1 MCDSTKHS
9 VGIKNQNT
17 FYFHHQFRFWLK
29 FQQTGVSMSNFE
41 KRFGKYAIKNVSLVL
56 ILCYG
61 IGYIIQQVNPIFM
74 QYLSLDPYQILH
86 GQIWRLVTWVINPP
100 MQSNIIFFLIM
111 LLFLYSIGTALERTW
126 GVYRFNVY
134 LVNGI
139 LFTVVGSFIA
149 MGLAYLFFGD
159 ILAGEES
166 AQLAFA
172 YASQM
177 FTTYYIYTSIFL
189 AYAVTFPDAQVL
201 LMFII
206 PIKVKWL
213 GVIYGAMLVLELF
226 SANTSAFFL
235 MFQRIAILASLLNFL
250 LFWFRSK
257 NRMHMSPKQIKRRQ
271 QFKQDVKRHTMVT
284 KHKCAVCGRSEEDD
298 PTLEF
303 RFCSKCNGNYEYCQ
317 HHLFTHQHVK

>member
-1 MCDSTKHS
+1 
-9 VGIKNQNT
+9 
-17 FYFHHQFRFWLK
+17 
-29 FQQTGVSMSNFE
+29 MSNFE

-61 IGYIIQQVNPIFM
+61 IGYIIGRVNPTFL
-74 QYLSLDPYQILH
+74 QFLSLDPYQILH
-86 GQIWRLVTWVINPP
+86 GQVWRIVTWIISPP
-100 MQSNIIFFLIM
+100 QQSDIFIFLIM

-126 GVYRFNVY
+126 GTYRYNIY
-134 LVNGI
+134 LLNGV
-139 LFTVVGSFIA
+139 LFTVAGSFIA
-149 MGLAYLFFGD
+149 MALSYLFFNDLLSG
-159 ILAGEES
+159 AGNAEI
-166 AQLAFA
+166 AFA
-172 YASQM
+172 NASSL

-189 AYAVTFPDAQVL
+189 AYAVTFPEAQVL

-213 GVIYGAMLVLELF
+213 GVIYGAMVVFELLF
-226 SANTSAFFL
+226 TRGLPFYL
-235 MFQRIAILASLLNFL
+235 MFQRLAILASLLNFL

-271 QFKQDVKRHTMVT
+271 QFKRDVKSHPMVT
-284 KHKCAVCGRSEEDD
+284 KHKCAICGRSEDDD

-317 HHLFTHQHVK
+317 HHLFTHEHVK

>member
-1 MCDSTKHS
+1 
-9 VGIKNQNT
+9 
-17 FYFHHQFRFWLK
+17 
-29 FQQTGVSMSNFE
+29 MSNFE
-41 KRFGKYAIKNVSLVL
+41 KRFGKYAIKNVSLIL

-61 IGYIIQQVNPIFM
+61 IGYIIQQVNPVFL

-86 GQIWRLVTWVINPP
+86 GQIWRIVTWIISPP
-100 MQSNIIFFLIM
+100 QQTNIFFFLIM
-111 LLFLYSIGTALERTW
+111 LLFLYSIGTALEHVW
-126 GVYRFNVY
+126 GTYRFNVY

-149 MGLAYLFFGD
+149 MALSYLFFGD
-159 ILAGEES
+159 LVSGADNAEIT
-166 AQLAFA
+166 FA

-189 AYAVTFPDAQVL
+189 AYAVTFPEAQVL

-213 GVIYGAMLVLELF
+213 GVIYGAMVVLELF
-226 SANTSAFFL
+226 TTSGPAFLL
-235 MFQRIAILASLLNFL
+235 MFQRLAILASLLNFL

-271 QFKQDVKRHTMVT
+271 QFKQDVRRHTMIT
-284 KHKCAVCGRSEEDD
+284 KHKCAICGRSEEDD

-317 HHLFTHQHVK
+317 HHLFTHEHVK